1 MGELLL
7 LFLLL
12 LIMMTCHKIR
22 CYVLAILI
30 LLILHPSYES
40 INIIKLNNS
49 VTVWWLNKNVFSLMS
64 LCIIIIIY
72 IFYFSLDM
80 GSILIF
86 RPIPSS
92 INHPHHCDY
101 HRCLHRQ
108 DCHNGGL
115 LLFKSWMSF
124 NSLFSSDIHLSNACI
139 PIVKGSLL

>member
-12 LIMMTCHKIR
+12 LIMMICHKIR
-22 CYVLAILI
+22 LFGLANLI
-30 LLILHPSYES
+30 LLILHPFYEP
-40 INIIKLNNS
+40 INIIKFNNIL
-49 VTVWWLNKNVFSLMS
+49 TVWWLNKNVFSLMS
-64 LCIIIIIY
+64 LCIIVIIY
-72 IFYFSLDM
+72 IFYFSLD
-80 GSILIF
+80 ILILS
-86 RPIPSS
+86 PIPSS

-108 DCHNGGL
+108 DCHNGDL

-139 PIVKGSLL
+139 PAVKGTLL